1 MRIRNIEQIWGSTI
15 DRQLAEEEEEEL
27 GPCVSLFLTAP
38 SLRLALMSRGNCS
51 TDGRPFQI
59 FRTMSVRWVFHVSPF
74 SSLWDIWSPHVPQLV
89 LLSGL
94 RAQGFL
100 RLFFRSIFFISLFM
114 SLARHNQGW
123 HTIMATVDLYL
134 WKFDFKIPTKD
145 VELVELHFRGNEAL
159 DLGCV
164 SWKI

>member
-1 MRIRNIEQIWGSTI
+1 MRVNNSPSTSS
-15 DRQLAEEEEEEL
+15 RRRRRGTRAVCLTFSYSPLFTL
-27 GPCVSLFLTAP
+27 GTNVK
-38 SLRLALMSRGNCS
+38 GNCS

-145 VELVELHFRGNEAL
+145 LELVELHFGGNEAL
-159 DLGCV
+159 VLDLDCV
-164 SWKI
+164 SWQI